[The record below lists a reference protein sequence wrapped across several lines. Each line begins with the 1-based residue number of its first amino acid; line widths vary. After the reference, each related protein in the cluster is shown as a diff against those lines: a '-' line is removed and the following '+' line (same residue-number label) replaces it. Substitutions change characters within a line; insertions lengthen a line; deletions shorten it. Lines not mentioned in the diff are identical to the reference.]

1 MSATLSPVA
10 DATEALRLVKPSVRQ
25 QGAYTLAAPVARHK
39 INQNEAPEDLDAD
52 LKAEI
57 LRRAAARPW
66 HRYPEFAPRSLVERL
81 AAHYACDPD
90 GLLVGN
96 GSNELIQ
103 ATLGVTL
110 DRDDVLVAPAPTF
123 SLYRLL
129 AAVHGAHYVGV
140 PFTRGFRYDL
150 PRLLRTVERDGAK
163 VLVLNTPNNPTGSAL
178 TRADV
183 ERALDAFDGLVVC
196 DEAYVEFGGETAI
209 PLLARHPRLVV
220 LRTFSKA
227 LGLAGL
233 RFGVAIAHPQLARE
247 IAKAK
252 LPYNVNLVTLDAA
265 EVVLDHADRI
275 DVRVARIVARRD
287 RVMAELRTLH
297 GLTVFDSAAN
307 FFVIRCEGV
316 PARTVFDRLLAEF
329 GILIRD
335 VSAGVDLE
343 ECLRISIGTDDDM
356 AALTAALQTIFGE
369 AA

>member
-1 MSATLSPVA
+1 VTAAERVLA
-10 DATEALRLVKPSVRQ
+10 DPTEALRLVKPSVRL

-39 INQNEAPEDLDAD
+39 INQNEAPADLDAD

-81 AAHYACDPD
+81 ASHYDCDPD

-140 PFTRGFRYDL
+140 PFARDFRYDMA
-150 PRLLRTVERDGAK
+150 RLLRTVARDEAK
-163 VLVLNTPNNPTGSAL
+163 VLVLNTPNNPTGSVL

-183 ERALDAFDGLVVC
+183 ERALDAFEGLVVC

-252 LPYNVNLVTLDAA
+252 LPYNVNLITLDAA

-275 DVRVARIVARRD
+275 ADRVTRIVAARE
-287 RVMAELRTLH
+287 ALIAALRALP
-297 GLTVFDSAAN
+297 GLVVFESAAN
-307 FFVIRCEGV
+307 FVVIRCEAV
-316 PARTVFDRLLAEF
+316 PAKRVFQRLLEEF

-356 AALTAALQTIFGE
+356 AALLQALQTIFGE